1 MASSSRMASALAAAS
16 GLIPGSKEDF
26 ASPEFWRTF
35 FERRGERAFEW
46 YGSFPEF
53 RSNLERAWR
62 DRQARSACRTLVIGC
77 GNSEL
82 SQQLYAAGWKTQ
94 TSIDFDAGVIAE
106 MQKKCTPARFP
117 GLQFIEMDARALAF
131 DASSFDLVID
141 KGTLDAICT
150 GDGEEV
156 RESVG
161 RMLREVSRVLTPGG
175 LYAVVSLAQRHVLRE
190 ILGHACTS
198 SMSPANWD
206 SLRIEAFDAPDHA
219 SPLCPFVFLAE
230 AAAANESKDTCSVA
244 LLMPTLLPGPVDHS
258 EREVLS
264 FVLPRDG
271 AAAAVLDAAVQA
283 QLTYRSAQQLCAIA
297 PGHYVE
303 LDVWV
308 RLRGG
313 GVFITPTGAPQPAE
327 LLFSQSTQPAAGA
340 RPAGLRPRF
349 TIAVVDAS
357 SVSRAGVLLVPQGR
371 EHEWSFGA
379 PEGQAQL
386 CGDAGFGRLLFVTM
400 GRGHDF
406 PGGLAAVQAELS
418 PIVRRLVPPAL
429 LRAGGGGVPF
439 LAVAE
444 DIGSR
449 TLVAEGV
456 SALSGAWVVEDI
468 PWSED
473 VDEGAEEEQAAADD
487 ERPVTAAAAQS
498 ADAGGGAGT
507 SKARRKRDKKKKSR
521 ARAAAAALPTAVRR
535 LVFMSNRNAVQS
547 AARIVGGSTDP
558 SWLDFSYH
566 RGMVAA
572 VAMQLAERQRR
583 LRDAPVESPQRAH
596 VLIIGLGGGALPTF
610 LASQLSEVGPYG
622 CAGGT
627 ALLYPRLL
635 FCFTRLKSP

>member
-1 MASSSRMASALAAAS
+1 MASALAAAS

-82 SQQLYAAGWKTQ
+82 SQQLYAAGWTAQ

-106 MQKKCTPARFP
+106 MQKKYSPVRFP
-117 GLQFIEMDARALAF
+117 GLRFVEMDARALTF
-131 DASSFDLVID
+131 DASSFDLVVD
-141 KGTLDAICT
+141 KGTLDAMCT

-156 RESVG
+156 LESVG
-161 RMLREVSRVLTPGG
+161 RMLSEVSRVLAPGG
-175 LYAVVSLAQRHVLRE
+175 LYAVISLAQRHVLRE
-190 ILGHACTS
+190 ILGHACS
-198 SMSPANWD
+198 SSGSPANWK
-206 SLRIEAFDAPDHA
+206 SLRIEAFDAPDHS
-219 SPLCPFVFLAE
+219 SPLCPFIFLAE
-230 AAAANESKDTCSVA
+230 AAAASKRGDTCSVA
-244 LLMPTLLPGPVDHS
+244 LLMPTLLPGPVDPS
-258 EREVLS
+258 EREELS

-271 AAAAVLDAAVQA
+271 ASAAVLDAAVRA
-283 QLTYRSAQQLCAIA
+283 QLTYRSAQQLCTIA

-327 LLFSQSTQPAAGA
+327 LQLSQSTEPAAGTH
-340 RPAGLRPRF
+340 PAGPRPRF
-349 TIAVVDAS
+349 AIAVVDAS

-429 LRAGGGGVPF
+429 LRAAGGGGVPF

-473 VDEGAEEEQAAADD
+473 MDEGAEEELAAADD
-487 ERPVTAAAAQS
+487 ARPVTAAP
-498 ADAGGGAGT
+498 ADAEGGAGA
-507 SKARRKRDKKKKSR
+507 SKARRKRDKKKKAR
-521 ARAAAAALPTAVRR
+521 ARAAAAAVPTAVRR

-558 SWLDFSYH
+558 SWLEFSYH

-583 LRDAPVESPQRAH
+583 LRDVPVESPQRAH

-610 LASQLSEVGPYG
+610 LASQLSEVGPYVVRRSH
-622 CAGGT
+622 CMHHLFPC
-627 ALLYPRLL
+627 LLCCSNRL
-635 FCFTRLKSP
+635 RSP